1 MLDLV
6 VNRPIDVPTRETV
19 KFLVS
24 HIAECATILE
34 VGCGD
39 GQVAREL
46 VNRGYRVTGL
56 DSDPDAIGK
65 ARVRG
70 IHAILGS
77 WPEYHSNASF
87 DAIAF
92 TRSLHHIDPLG
103 EAIARA
109 RELLHP
115 NGLILLE
122 DFAREEVDEATV
134 TWFATLLRSE
144 RARALISPVAG
155 QLVSDLLSATNVMRA
170 WHESH
175 LHKMHS
181 IAAITKAIAEQF
193 HVRDTRSVPYFYR
206 YLIPVLPDTPEATS
220 FVNEVFEQ
228 EIDLGARGEIV
239 LLGRRI
245 IASP

>member
-1 MLDLV
+1 
-6 VNRPIDVPTRETV
+6 
-19 KFLVS
+19 
-24 HIAECATILE
+24 
-34 VGCGD
+34 
-39 GQVAREL
+39 
-46 VNRGYRVTGL
+46 
-56 DSDPDAIGK
+56 
-65 ARVRG
+65 
-70 IHAILGS
+70 LGS

-103 EAIARA
+103 EAVARA
-109 RELLHP
+109 RDLLHP

-144 RARALISPVAG
+144 RARALIGPVAG
-155 QLVSDLLSATNVMRA
+155 QLVTELLSAPDVMRA

-175 LHKMHS
+175 LHKIHS
-181 IAAITKAIAEQF
+181 IAVITKAIAKQF
-193 HVRDTRSVPYFYR
+193 RVRDTRSVPYFYR
-206 YLIPVLPDTPEATS
+206 YLVPVFPDTPEATS

-245 IASP
+245 IASA

>member
-24 HIAECATILE
+24 HIAECAMILE

-103 EAIARA
+103 EAVARA

-155 QLVSDLLSATNVMRA
+155 
-170 WHESH
+170 
-175 LHKMHS
+175 
-181 IAAITKAIAEQF
+181 
-193 HVRDTRSVPYFYR
+193 
-206 YLIPVLPDTPEATS
+206 
-220 FVNEVFEQ
+220 
-228 EIDLGARGEIV
+228 
-239 LLGRRI
+239 
-245 IASP
+245 

>member
-1 MLDLV
+1 M
-6 VNRPIDVPTRETV
+6 
-19 KFLVS
+19 
-24 HIAECATILE
+24 
-34 VGCGD
+34 
-39 GQVAREL
+39 
-46 VNRGYRVTGL
+46 
-56 DSDPDAIGK
+56 
-65 ARVRG
+65 
-70 IHAILGS
+70 
-77 WPEYHSNASF
+77 
-87 DAIAF
+87 
-92 TRSLHHIDPLG
+92 HHIDPLG

-109 RELLHP
+109 RALLHP

-155 QLVSDLLSATNVMRA
+155 QLVTELLSATDVMRA

-175 LHKMHS
+175 LHKIHS

-228 EIDLGARGEIV
+228 EIDQGARGEIV